1 MRRTW
6 GFTILGVCLLMLAA
20 LMLMLWLAQGLH
32 AEPVD
37 HSPWGARPESPR
49 ETLTESIPC

>member
-20 LMLMLWLAQGLH
+20 LMLVLWLAQGLH

-37 HSPWGARPESPR
+37 HSPWGARPESAR
-49 ETLTESIPC
+49 ETLTESIFC